1 MGDLSVLLYVYLFL
15 FLVMVGLLF
24 LMLSFVVGIKKIA
37 GKIVFV
43 VGILCCIPFTYL
55 CILNYD
61 NSHWECLGP
70 FFQSIEKKKY
80 DKMKQLIE
88 EGYDVNENNRCAYE
102 STPLSYAV
110 HKGDIRSVQLLVEH
124 GADPNLEPNIGS
136 TPLDEAI
143 YKGDTAILNYL
154 LDHGADVS
162 LKTGSVN
169 PIFPIEFA
177 TVNLSAN
184 KDIVEALIN
193 HGADVNV
200 NNCEPLRGA
209 IRNHNYE
216 VVRCL
221 LEHGAEADKHIEI
234 LRRQAIHTLEYLKEH
249 KWYNDTLPAV
259 KIIELLEE
267 YAPKEVELPMDM
279 KK

>member
-15 FLVMVGLLF
+15 FLVIVGLLF

-88 EGYDVNENNRCAYE
+88 EGYNVNENNRCAYP

-110 HKGDIRSVQLLVEH
+110 SKGDIRSVQLLVEH
-124 GADPNLEPNIGS
+124 GADPNLRPKNAVIPIEI
-136 TPLDEAI
+136 AI
-143 YKGDTAILNYL
+143 YKGNTVILDYL
-154 LDHGADVS
+154 LEHGADVS
-162 LKTGSVN
+162 LRDSLDSR
-169 PIFPIEFA
+169 FPLEFA
-177 TVNLSAN
+177 TGYSSPVSR
-184 KDIVEALIN
+184 DIVEVLLK
-193 HGADVNV
+193 HGADPNS
-200 NNCEPLRGA
+200 NNCRPVTNA
-209 IRNHNYE
+209 INYNNYE
-216 VVRCL
+216 VVLCL
-221 LEHGAEADKHIEI
+221 LEHGVDVNCLPGLKSAAQRAADI
-234 LRRQAIHTLEYLKEH
+234 LNVKYRRNDYL
-249 KWYNDTLPAV
+249 NAV

-267 YAPKEVELPMDM
+267 YAPKEVELPTDM
-279 KK
+279 EK